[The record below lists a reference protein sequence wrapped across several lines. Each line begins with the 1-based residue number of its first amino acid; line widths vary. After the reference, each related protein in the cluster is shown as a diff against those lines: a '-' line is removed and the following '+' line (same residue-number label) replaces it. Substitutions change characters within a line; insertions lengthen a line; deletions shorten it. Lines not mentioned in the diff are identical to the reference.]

1 MILDDHLDTITR
13 FSEFPELYGSKL
25 TWFQNGGHRD
35 IKLVYRGRI
44 LKVYY
49 KVNENDL
56 FSIIEDAK
64 RELITYNSITFIQG
78 EYSEG

>member
-25 TWFQNGGHRD
+25 TWFRNGSFRD

-49 KVNENDL
+49 KVDENDL
-56 FSIIEDAK
+56 FSIIEDS
-64 RELITYNSITFIQG
+64 RRVLFNYINTGDTYESRI
-78 EYSEG
+78 